1 VQVCVQCGLS
11 IGESA
16 AFCPVCG
23 TRRGDGVAV
32 ATAVEPGAPLAPVL
46 GPEAGASFGPEAREF
61 ETPGTGTETPPGR
74 EPATGLVTELE
85 PDHEHE
91 PDAEPEVDPEM
102 DPEAVRLDAGPVTGH
117 GAIREAQPE
126 VHAELV
132 ADLASEHRDEVSA
145 EAEAAVEAETDVTAE
160 ATAEATAEDQ
170 TEAEAALQPEEL
182 EAPAEPEESP
192 DDVRERRMVEIA
204 ALLEFGGRCEE
215 ANPARAAVVYGE
227 VVVACLEIT
236 DDPLGI
242 EPVRRDL
249 LRGFDRLSFVLER
262 QGLPEEALA
271 VVDDAASLG
280 LLDGEDG
287 VAAPQRGALRDRRE
301 GLRRILY
308 GDWAQL

>member
-1 VQVCVQCGLS
+1 MARGKSADNGSGEVHDRGVAVQACVQCGLS

-23 TRRGDGVAV
+23 ARHGDGVAV
-32 ATAVEPGAPLAPVL
+32 ATAVEPGAPLAPAL
-46 GPEAGASFGPEAREF
+46 DPQAGASFGPEAREF
-61 ETPGTGTETPPGR
+61 ETPGAGTEMPPGQ
-74 EPATGLVTELE
+74 EPATGLVTELG
-85 PDHEHE
+85 PDQGHE
-91 PDAEPEVDPEM
+91 PDAEYEVEPEVASGAE
-102 DPEAVRLDAGPVTGH
+102 PEAVRLDAGPVTGH
-117 GAIREAQPE
+117 GAIHEARPE
-126 VHAELV
+126 AHAELV
-132 ADLASEHRDEVSA
+132 ADLASEHRDEA
-145 EAEAAVEAETDVTAE
+145 AADALTTAEAAA
-160 ATAEATAEDQ
+160 
-170 TEAEAALQPEEL
+170 
-182 EAPAEPEESP
+182 EESP

-227 VVVACLEIT
+227 AVVGCLEIT
-236 DDPLGI
+236 DDPLGV

-249 LRGFDRLSFVLER
+249 LRGFDRLSFVLEQ